1 MPRVQRSSDRVV
13 AHTDREACAAKLTF
27 LLTEQERENFFGTCR
42 TAKKP
47 VEDHVTFSHCAHRT
61 RAHKVRQ
68 NDCAAFEIARQV
80 CASE

>member
-1 MPRVQRSSDRVV
+1 
-13 AHTDREACAAKLTF
+13 LF
-27 LLTEQERENFFGTCR
+27 LLDEQEREKYFPNMPHRENRSECGLLS
-42 TAKKP
+42 P
-47 VEDHVTFSHCAHRT
+47 SAHRT